1 MSPRSKQNRKL
12 VSPPVLKGFK
22 PIGLPYSDTS
32 VIAILYEE
40 YEALRLADYSGL
52 KQEEAARLMN
62 VSRPTF
68 TRIYSSCLKK
78 IARAFT
84 EGSSI
89 VIEGG
94 DVEFDR
100 QWYRC
105 TDCTIVFHHPGEGS
119 AECLN
124 CGSSRTEHINQQVLA
139 WRKERAAPVAGSEQE
154 GFCTCPHC
162 GYETPHRAGVPC
174 FSITCP
180 DCRTTLIRK
189 SEKK

>member
-1 MSPRSKQNRKL
+1 MSPRNKQNRRL

-22 PIGLPYSDTS
+22 PIGVPYSDTS
-32 VIAILYEE
+32 VVTILYEE

-68 TRIYSSCLKK
+68 TRIYSGCLRK

-84 EGSSI
+84 EGTSI

-105 TDCTIVFHHPGEGS
+105 RSCTIVFHHPGEDLPR
-119 AECLN
+119 CLN
-124 CGSSRTEHINQQVLA
+124 CGSADIEHINQQVLE
-139 WRKERAAPVAGSEQE
+139 WRENRTAILSAGEQE
-154 GFCTCPHC
+154 GFCICPHC
-162 GYETPHRAGVPC
+162 GFETSHQAGVPC
-174 FSITCP
+174 FSVTCP

-189 SEKK
+189 KEEG